1 MKLQCNQLKLKP
13 LRKEKS
19 KKEKRKKLEKKKS
32 ITPQMIQNV
41 HQQLFQRSYDLD
53 YLQWM
58 QRNVKHYTIGI
69 ALLTLLLS
77 VSIFSTQHQEKLHL
91 YQNVANQPAFQE
103 TTQPVEQA
111 TDETAHDQHSAAKE
125 SESDATLTQIN
136 TAEQSQHI
144 VESEQEE
151 QLDDTALSE
160 EPLAAEKAK
169 RVEYQNPMEFSDY
182 LPPTN
187 GQLEQEYG
195 LYYNAIYKDYR
206 FHTTLCYTAGDGC
219 VVSCSSGTVTQIQLA
234 DTWQVALQT
243 HEGTIW
249 YNGLDSCTVSLG
261 TQLIAGTQLG
271 TATGIVSIQ
280 ARI

>member
-1 MKLQCNQLKLKP
+1 MKLQWNQLKLKP
-13 LRKEKS
+13 L
-19 KKEKRKKLEKKKS
+19 KKEKRKKNEKKKS

-103 TTQPVEQA
+103 TTQTTEQSS
-111 TDETAHDQHSAAKE
+111 DETAYDQRGAAKE
-125 SESDATLTQIN
+125 SESDATLAQIN

-151 QLDDTALSE
+151 QLEDTALSE
-160 EPLAAEKAK
+160 EPLAAEKTK

-195 LYYNAIYKDYR
+195 LYYNKIYKDYR

-261 TQLIAGTQLG
+261 TQLTAGTQLG